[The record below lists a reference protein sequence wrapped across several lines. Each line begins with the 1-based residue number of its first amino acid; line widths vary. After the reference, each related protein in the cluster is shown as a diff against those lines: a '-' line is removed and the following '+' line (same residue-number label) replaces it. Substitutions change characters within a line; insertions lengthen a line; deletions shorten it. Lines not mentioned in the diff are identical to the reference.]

1 MYMYIYGRS
10 ACDLWGMCGPRA
22 DFVRQQSRP
31 LRAEARSRAQVFR
44 EKKKRRRFARWR
56 CAADRQKLAKSWGL
70 AWTAAEELG
79 KWVW

>member
-44 EKKKRRRFARWR
+44 EGRRERNRR
-56 CAADRQKLAKSWGL
+56 SEADRQKLAKSWGL